1 MMSQEHAYSL
11 AIEGLLNCKIPL
23 KAKIIRVLFSEITRI
38 LNHLLAL
45 TTHALDIGAL
55 TPFLWAFEEREK
67 LMEFYERVSG
77 ARFHAAYIRPGGVS
91 QDLPNGI
98 LEDIFS
104 FCKQFVIRINE
115 IYDIL
120 SLNRI
125 WRQRLIDIGIVTKI
139 QAFDWAFSGV
149 MLRGSG
155 ILWDLRLVENYDNYD
170 LYEFSVPIGSFGD
183 CYDRFIIRIEEMRE
197 SISII
202 YQTLDLLNSLD
213 NNYAFIIDD
222 YKLVPP
228 KRFLMKTSMESL
240 IHHFKLYSE
249 GFIIPKEEVYSV
261 VEAPKGEFGVY
272 LVSDNSN
279 KPYRCRIKSP
289 GFLHL
294 QGIDCMA
301 KNSYLADLVAI
312 IGTTDLVLGEIDR

>member
-1 MMSQEHAYSL
+1 
-11 AIEGLLNCKIPL
+11 
-23 KAKIIRVLFSEITRI
+23 
-38 LNHLLAL
+38 
-45 TTHALDIGAL
+45 
-55 TPFLWAFEEREK
+55 
-67 LMEFYERVSG
+67 
-77 ARFHAAYIRPGGVS
+77 
-91 QDLPNGI
+91 
-98 LEDIFS
+98 
-104 FCKQFVIRINE
+104 
-115 IYDIL
+115 
-120 SLNRI
+120 
-125 WRQRLIDIGIVTKI
+125 
-139 QAFDWAFSGV
+139 
-149 MLRGSG
+149 
-155 ILWDLRLVENYDNYD
+155 
-170 LYEFSVPIGSFGD
+170 
-183 CYDRFIIRIEEMRE
+183 MRE

-202 YQTLDLLNSLD
+202 YQALDLLNSLN